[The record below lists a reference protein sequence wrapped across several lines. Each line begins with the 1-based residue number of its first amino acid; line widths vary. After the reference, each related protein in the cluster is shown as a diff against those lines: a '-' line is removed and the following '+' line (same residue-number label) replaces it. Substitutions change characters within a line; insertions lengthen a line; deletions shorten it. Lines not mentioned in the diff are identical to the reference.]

1 MTAQPLHVSPPQP
14 VNYAAAAFALA
25 LLVQFAAAVSFG
37 AGAHADIRE
46 LKATTQPL
54 RDGDLVR
61 IQTDVAWI
69 RQRLEQEKGR

>member
-1 MTAQPLHVSPPQP
+1 MTAQPLHASPPQP
-14 VNYAAAAFALA
+14 INYPALALALA

-37 AGAHADIRE
+37 SGAHADIRE

-69 RQRLEQEKGR
+69 RQRLEQEKPR